1 MKKVHTMKIN
11 ITSEKYDLDMEISY
25 KLSLVNSHSGT
36 GKTSIGKIFNT
47 DREHKLKLY
56 IDGKL
61 DKEDR
66 VVYINDANKQLLINI
81 AEIEDVIILLDEINF
96 SSWSNNDITIYNRL
110 YENKLETQKDKSN
123 IWMKVINQSKATI
136 IIFNR
141 DENVRTSVH
150 MKAVYEFKC
159 DGRKHWIEQK
169 YSPVPVKKSITYDK
183 IVTEDEK
190 SGYFLMASI
199 YKDKDVIPAK
209 SKDKIVNTLNRLVSS
224 GVKSIVVI
232 ADICAFGT
240 VAYKFMTFYHEHE
253 YTQLALLDI
262 ESIEYVLLKTNM
274 FKHVDIIDNTLE
286 LPVLMEKYYADI
298 LNEELIKHTGKGY
311 SKGEKSKCLY
321 ENCCHETSK
330 RSENCGIYIGGDKLK
345 QIFKG
350 TKYEYLTDIQLNK
363 MIH

>member
-1 MKKVHTMKIN
+1 MKIN
-11 ITSEKYDLDMEISY
+11 ITSEKYDLDMEINY
-25 KLSLVNSHSGT
+25 RLNLVNSHSGT

-47 DREHKLKLY
+47 DRERKLKLY

-66 VVYINDANKQLLINI
+66 VVYINDANKQLLINV
-81 AEIEDVIILLDEINF
+81 AKRDSAIIILDEIEF
-96 SSWSNNDITIYNRL
+96 KTWKKYDIEAYNDNYKD
-110 YENKLETQKDKSN
+110 KLNTQKEKSN
-123 IWMKVINQSKATI
+123 IWMKVINQSKAI
-136 IIFNR
+136 IILFNR

-190 SGYFLMASI
+190 SGYFLMASTYRDRDI
-199 YKDKDVIPAK
+199 VSAK
-209 SKDKIVNTLNRLVSS
+209 SKDNIVDTLNTLVSS

-240 VAYKFMTFYHEHE
+240 VAYKFMNFYRE
-253 YTQLALLDI
+253 YGYVQLALLDI

-274 FKHVDIIDNTLE
+274 FKHVEMINNTLE

-330 RSENCGIYIGGDKLK
+330 RSENCGIYIGVDKLK